1 MKQKEKLTLD
11 VKLIFP
17 MKVWEI
23 ATWNI
28 LPPSNWATVLVNL

>member
-11 VKLIFP
+11 VKLTFP

-23 ATWNI
+23 ATGNI
-28 LPPSNWATVLVNL
+28 FPPSNWTTVLVNL